1 MKYTV
6 RPVTRPT
13 ATKPA
18 TTSVGSNKFQ
28 PVKVPGGLVSIYLDM
43 YISIMPIEEI
53 TASDKGTCAKRLER
67 EDYWC
72 RDRSSCAPFTLMG

>member
-28 PVKVPGGLVSIYLDM
+28 PVKVPGGLVSICLDM
-43 YISIMPIEEI
+43 YILLCTHSMFADWELN
-53 TASDKGTCAKRLER
+53 SV
-67 EDYWC
+67 
-72 RDRSSCAPFTLMG
+72 